1 VAAACGAAELRIFVD
16 KINGKLKKT
25 ANDFFAWKK
34 R

>member
-1 VAAACGAAELRIFVD
+1 VAAACGAAEQPVFAD

-25 ANDFFAWKK
+25 ANGLFAWKK

>member
-1 VAAACGAAELRIFVD
+1 MCDFVD

-25 ANDFFAWKK
+25 ANDIFAWKK